1 MVTFT
6 VLVQGYVI
14 SLGAISGHLPSVLI
28 VEQKLESSI
37 RITPSP
43 EALSK
48 L

>member
-28 VEQKLESSI
+28 VEQKLEI
-37 RITPSP
+37 
-43 EALSK
+43 SK
-48 L
+48 GLGTAVSE